1 MALLKRKKSGYNRIT
16 KGLCHKWLQLS
27 WVQPLILQTEYSKHS
42 LRNQESQKPVGPYK
56 NINSKGIKDL
66 TTELLEENL
75 CVNLCDTGLGNDFLN
90 MTPKMQAIK
99 EKKEINLI
107 SSELKYL
114 CSKGHHIKSERQ
126 STKGRKYLKIK
137 YMIGN

>member
-1 MALLKRKKSGYNRIT
+1 M
-16 KGLCHKWLQLS
+16 
-27 WVQPLILQTEYSKHS
+27 EYSKHS
-42 LRNQESQKPVGPYK
+42 LRNQKSQKPTGPYK

-66 TTELLEENL
+66 NTQLLEENL
-75 CVNLCDTGLGNDFLN
+75 YVNLCDIGLGNDFLN

-99 EKKEINLI
+99 EKKEINWT
-107 SSELKYL
+107 SSKLKYL
-114 CSKGHHIKSERQ
+114 CSKGHHLTSERQ